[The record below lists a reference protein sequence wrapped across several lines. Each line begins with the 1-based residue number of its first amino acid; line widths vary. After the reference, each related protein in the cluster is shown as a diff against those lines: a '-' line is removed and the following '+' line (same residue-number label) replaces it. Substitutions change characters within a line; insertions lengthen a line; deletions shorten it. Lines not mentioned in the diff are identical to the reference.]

1 MVDLKDVGKAK
12 EEQWFN
18 AHEAEMLRKARE
30 KKEAELHKKREAEEN
45 AERER
50 LKAAHYMHCPKCGRK
65 MAEKSLDG
73 INVDECTMCGG
84 VYFDA
89 GELEQLLSKKVEERK
104 GFFKRLM
111 GA

>member
-1 MVDLKDVGKAK
+1 MDIKDVGKAK

-30 KKEAELHKKREAEEN
+30 KKEAGLSQKREAEQA

-50 LKAAHYMHCPKCGRK
+50 LKAAHHMHCPKCGQK
-65 MAEKSLDG
+65 MAEKSLAG
-73 INVDECTMCGG
+73 IAVDECSMCGG
-84 VYFDA
+84 TYFDA